1 MNMMVAWY
9 MNQFELRICFV
20 HFKHF
25 IDVFFRF
32 IKSSILS
39 FDDKMR
45 TLDLGSEML
54 DDFLR
59 ITIQTTNAMFQ
70 IPSEFPLVFI
80 FFNSS

>member
-9 MNQFELRICFV
+9 MNQFKLGICFV

-59 ITIQTTNAMFQ
+59 ITIKTTNAMFQ
-70 IPSEFPLVFI
+70 IPSEFPLILVA
-80 FFNSS
+80 NSF